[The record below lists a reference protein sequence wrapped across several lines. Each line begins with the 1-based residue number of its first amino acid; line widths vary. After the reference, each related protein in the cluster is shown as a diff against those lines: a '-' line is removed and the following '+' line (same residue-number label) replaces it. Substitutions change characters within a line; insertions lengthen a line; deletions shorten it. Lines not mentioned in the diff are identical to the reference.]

1 MTSDVTLPAAAGP
14 AVAAPV
20 AELRRMHPIALLAAL
35 TAVVVPVMSVFSVN
49 VALRQIGSDLGAS
62 AGTLQLVVAAYGVV
76 YAALVVIGGRLGDS
90 FGRRRM
96 LLVGLG
102 LFAATS
108 LLCSVAQT
116 SGQLVAA
123 RFLQGVAAAV
133 LSPQVLASIHANS
146 EGHHRARALAW
157 FGATAGLAT
166 SLAFLVGGTLAGSEL
181 GWRSVFWIN
190 TPVALVVMLGVA
202 RYLPETKAPART
214 ALDWVG
220 AVLLGATMTL
230 LILPLT
236 EGRATGWP
244 AWTWACLIAVPVTA
258 AALVWWQLRL
268 QRNGGLP
275 LLPPELFAV
284 STMRTGLLVALPVY
298 VTFGGFMFVYSFMAG
313 GHGLEPLQIGVSLLP
328 MSLGFLA
335 ASIASGRLV
344 PRFGVGVL
352 AAGGALTAV
361 GLVWLG
367 LVLDGIAAT
376 EEFTVGRVALPM
388 VVVGIGFAL
397 IWSPLMGVIL
407 SQVHGHLAGLGGGV
421 LLTVMQAGLG
431 FGSAV
436 VGSVYFGLDADHAFV
451 WTAFLLAAVMA
462 VVAPLTWLLRPRS

>member
-1 MTSDVTLPAAAGP
+1 
-14 AVAAPV
+14 
-20 AELRRMHPIALLAAL
+20 MHPIALLAAL
-35 TAVVVPVMSVFSVN
+35 AAAVVPVMSVFSVN
-49 VALRQIGSDLGAS
+49 VALRQIGAELGAS

-90 FGRRRM
+90 FGRKRM

-102 LFAATS
+102 LFAVTS
-108 LLCSVAQT
+108 LLCAVAQT
-116 SGQLVAA
+116 PGQLVAA
-123 RFLQGVAAAV
+123 RFVQGVSGAA

-146 EGHHRARALAW
+146 DGHHRTRALAW

-166 SLAFLVGGTLAGSEL
+166 SLAFLVGGALAGSDL

-190 TPVALVVMLGVA
+190 TPVALLVVVGVA

-214 ALDWVG
+214 SLDWIG

-244 AWTWACLIAVPVTA
+244 AWTWACLAAVPVTT
-258 AALVWWQLRL
+258 AALVRWQLRL
-268 QRNGGLP
+268 QRQGGLP
-275 LLPPELFAV
+275 LLPPELFAF
-284 STMRTGLLVALPVY
+284 RTVRIGLLVATPVY

-313 GHGLEPLQIGVSLLP
+313 GHGLSPLRIGLSLLP
-328 MSLGFLA
+328 LSLGFLG
-335 ASIASGRLV
+335 ASIAAGRLM

-352 AAGGALTAV
+352 AVGGLLTAV
-361 GLVWLG
+361 GFVWLG
-367 LVLDGIAAT
+367 VVADGFGT
-376 EEFTVGRVALPM
+376 SFGVGSVAGPM
-388 VVVGIGFAL
+388 VVVGVGLAL
-397 IWSPLMGVIL
+397 VWSPLMGVIL

-436 VGSVYFGLDADHAFV
+436 VGSVYFGLGAGHGFAWTLFV
-451 WTAFLLAAVMA
+451 LAGVML
-462 VVAPLTWLLRPRS
+462 VVSPLTRLLRARG